1 MRVLTGRNFSTADTT
16 DQVPVVIIND
26 AMARA
31 YWPGQSPIGARLN
44 GAEIVGVVSNVRFPA
59 NPAETRTSYQTYR
72 PFAQEPRGFLN
83 LAVRGNVPAESLRR
97 TVAAVDQDL
106 PLGQPGPAVA
116 DVERS
121 LANWGVG
128 GNLLSIFAGL
138 GLSLAALGIYGVISG
153 FVARRTGEIG
163 VRMALGAQVQDV
175 LWLVLGKGLRL
186 AAVGTA
192 VGLLGAFGLTRLLAA
207 VLPELPANNLMV
219 IFVVTVFLFII
230 TLLACGLP
238 ARRAARI
245 QPMEALR
252 CE

>member
-1 MRVLTGRNFSTADTT
+1 
-16 DQVPVVIIND
+16 
-26 AMARA
+26 
-31 YWPGQSPIGARLN
+31 
-44 GAEIVGVVSNVRFPA
+44 
-59 NPAETRTSYQTYR
+59 
-72 PFAQEPRGFLN
+72 
-83 LAVRGNVPAESLRR
+83 
-97 TVAAVDQDL
+97 
-106 PLGQPGPAVA
+106 
-116 DVERS
+116 
-121 LANWGVG
+121 
-128 GNLLSIFAGL
+128 LSIFAGL